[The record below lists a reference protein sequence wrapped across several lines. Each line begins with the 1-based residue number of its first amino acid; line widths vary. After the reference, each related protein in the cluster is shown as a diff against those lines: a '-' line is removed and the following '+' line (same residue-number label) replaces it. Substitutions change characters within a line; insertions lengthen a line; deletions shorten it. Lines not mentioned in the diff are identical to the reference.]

1 MTQRDINGSISLDR
15 TWELCLEMWEYIAKM
30 WLDPNNE
37 DDVLTLKE
45 KWLNKNG
52 YKNSGIAQNCFF
64 CNFAGDRELMTTM
77 NHCLSKCP
85 GKLVDKSFTCTHPV
99 YDYEDYPVQFYHK
112 IVELNKIRLEQKDE

>member
-52 YKNSGIAQNCFF
+52 YKNSGIAQIRMFE
-64 CNFAGDRELMTTM
+64 AGLFIAAIDVQLISLKARRDATRIYHMDIDMQREGDLLTAQMAALEEK
-77 NHCLSKCP
+77 LSILLQ
-85 GKLVDKSFTCTHPV
+85 GDTSGG
-99 YDYEDYPVQFYHK
+99 
-112 IVELNKIRLEQKDE
+112 